1 MSANTF
7 YKSKHF
13 EFHNSKNRFHELTDL
28 LISRDVQRMKL
39 NNVENLVANE
49 GRELQRSLLEEHV
62 RARGIGDVVDFVIGK
77 DRVVRG
83 YKRIIERKIKTIFG
97 VITIRRM
104 GYYRPKIKPFFPL
117 DAQLNLPK
125 DSYSFSLQKHVVH
138 EAIKGS
144 FDEAVETIERTIGI
158 PVPKRQAEKIIL
170 HVSKYF
176 YPYYR
181 DKNPQSNSA
190 KYNNPLLVL
199 TLDGKGIPMRKGSLR
214 EATQKKADAN
224 KKRTTERLLPGE
236 KRNFKR
242 MAAVASVYNIDKFK
256 RTINE
261 VVDSLFTEGF
271 TYKNKRPKPIKKRV
285 WASVEKNF
293 EETVREIFE
302 EAEAKD
308 SKKECT
314 WVALVDGDRK
324 QIKYLEKYA
333 KKRKLNLTIVCDFIH
348 VLEYLWKVSH
358 VFFEEFNTKQSWVK
372 ERLKWILSGKS
383 SLVAAGVRRS
393 ATRKKLKGKKKETI
407 DNCANYLLNLSPYLK
422 YHVYINNGYPIATG
436 IIEGAC
442 RHLIQDRMG
451 RTGARWGLEGAE
463 AILKLRSLKVSTEFD
478 DYWEYYLEQEFINSY
493 ENIVEDLGEIIKKF
507 EKQVDIK

>member
-1 MSANTF
+1 MCADIF
-7 YKSKHF
+7 YKQKHF
-13 EFHNSKNRFHELTDL
+13 EFHNSKSKFHELTDL
-28 LISRDVQRMKL
+28 LLSRDVQRMKL
-39 NNVENLVANE
+39 DNVEILVANE
-49 GRELQRSLLEEHV
+49 GRELQRTLLEEHIK
-62 RARGIGDVVDFVIGK
+62 ARGIGNVGTFVIGK
-77 DRVVRG
+77 DGVVRG
-83 YKRIIERKIKTIFG
+83 CKRITERKIKTIFG
-97 VITIRRM
+97 VITVRRM
-104 GYYRPKIKPFFPL
+104 GYFRPEFKTFFPL

-125 DSYSFSLQKHVVH
+125 DSYSFFLQKLIVL

-144 FDEAVETIERTIGI
+144 FDEAIETVERTIGI
-158 PVPKRQAEKIIL
+158 TIPKRQAEKIIL

-181 DKNPQSNSA
+181 DIKQKSNRVKN
-190 KYNNPLLVL
+190 NNPLLIL

-214 EATQKKADAN
+214 EATQKKADNN

-256 RTINE
+256 RTTEE
-261 VVDSLFTEGF
+261 VVDSLFTERF

-285 WASVEKNF
+285 WASLEKSF

-314 WVALVDGDRK
+314 WVALVDGDKK

-333 KKRKLNLTIVCDFIH
+333 KKRRLKLTIVCDFIH
-348 VLEYLWKVSH
+348 VLEYLWKISH
-358 VFFEEFNTKQSWVK
+358 VFFDEFNTKQSWVK
-372 ERLKWILSGKS
+372 ERLKWILNGKS
-383 SLVAAGVRRS
+383 SLVAAGARRS
-393 ATRKKLKGKKKETI
+393 ATRKKLTGKKKETI

-422 YHVYINNGYPIATG
+422 YHIYINNGYPIATG

-463 AILKLRSLKVSTEFD
+463 AVLKLRSLKVSNEFD
-478 DYWEYYLEQEFINSY
+478 DYWEYYLGQEFINSY
-493 ENIVEDLGEIIKKF
+493 ENTVEDLGGIIQKI
-507 EKQVDIK
+507 EKQVVSK